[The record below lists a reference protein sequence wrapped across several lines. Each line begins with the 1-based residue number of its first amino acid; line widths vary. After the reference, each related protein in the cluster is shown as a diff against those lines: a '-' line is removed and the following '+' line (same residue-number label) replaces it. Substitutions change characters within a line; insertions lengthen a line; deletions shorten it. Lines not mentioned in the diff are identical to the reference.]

1 MKIAVLG
8 TTGMLGS
15 TVAKFLSGSQSEVW
29 EFNRSGKS
37 VVEGNR
43 SEFLDVTKDSS
54 LANFLENSRFDYV
67 INCVGLIKQLI
78 NETSDEQVRL
88 AYRLN
93 SDFPS
98 MLDQYSSQTST
109 KVIQIGTDCV
119 FSGLQGSYDESSD
132 FDCTDIY
139 GLSKVEGESRSKG
152 LMTIRTSIIG
162 RELNS
167 SVSLMDWLINQKP
180 NSKVHG
186 FTNHFWN
193 GVTTLDFARVVDGVI
208 KDNRFRPGAIHLIPR
223 NQITKY
229 DLLCIIAKSF
239 NRTDLYIE
247 PFSEINEINRTLST
261 VFPDENSTLW
271 SQAGYVEPPTISE
284 MVQNYAHWAS

>member
-54 LANFLENSRFDYV
+54 ITDFLENSRFDYV
-67 INCVGLIKQLI
+67 INCIGLIKQLI
-78 NETSDEQVRL
+78 NDKSDEQVKL
-88 AYRLN
+88 AYKLN
-93 SDFPS
+93 SEFPS
-98 MLDQYSSQTST
+98 MLDQYSHQTST

-119 FSGLQGSYDESSD
+119 FSGLRGNYDESSE

-186 FTNHFWN
+186 FVNHFWN

-208 KDNRFRPGAIHLIPR
+208 KESRFRPGVIHLIPK

-229 DLLCIIAKSF
+229 ELLGVIAKSF
-239 NRTDLYIE
+239 NRTDLCIE
-247 PFSEINEINRTLST
+247 PFSEINEINRTLSSI
-261 VFPDENSTLW
+261 FPDENSALW
-271 SQAGYVEPPTISE
+271 SHAGYVEPPTISE
-284 MVQNYAHWAS
+284 MVQNYAHWAN